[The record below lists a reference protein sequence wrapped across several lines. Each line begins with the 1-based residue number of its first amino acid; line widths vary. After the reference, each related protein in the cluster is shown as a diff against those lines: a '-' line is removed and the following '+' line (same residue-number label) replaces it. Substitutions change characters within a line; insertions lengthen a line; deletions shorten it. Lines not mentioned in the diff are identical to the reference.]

1 MHARYADAIPIVSYT
16 YLVGWSSECYVML
29 MCMRMTEVSTPAT
42 GGFLVLVK
50 EDPAPLP
57 PSPKF
62 PVEPSPLGAS
72 PPRRYLRVLIEE
84 L

>member
-1 MHARYADAIPIVSYT
+1 
-16 YLVGWSSECYVML
+16 ML
-29 MCMRMTEVSTPAT
+29 ICMRMTEVSTPAT

-62 PVEPSPLGAS
+62 PVEPSPPSGFPAPTI
-72 PPRRYLRVLIEE
+72 PPYLN
-84 L
+84 